1 MCVRVS
7 LSLRL
12 SFCSLLTENLR
23 LVKLNCAVLELKSFM
38 WHISM
43 KKKNVVI
50 IDWIVLLELGS

>member
-50 IDWIVLLELGS
+50 ID